1 MRPVPSVLDLASR
14 RLASPRSPRGL
25 VDTERVL
32 AAVRVVLA
40 ISSLLFVWFDPEAVS
55 GNSTLVSYVV
65 VGLVFYLATSVWL
78 LLLVQLRSEVAPRF
92 SRWAHISDIL
102 RFAGMSMYDIAATST
117 YVADF
122 MLV

>member
-78 LLLVQLRSEVAPRF
+78 LLLVQLRSEVPPRF
-92 SRWAHISDIL
+92 SRWARS
-102 RFAGMSMYDIAATST
+102 GT
-117 YVADF
+117 
-122 MLV
+122 